1 MGCKFNLSQL
11 ELEGSPLEPKSEEVS
26 SQEEAIAFSLKIF
39 DALSSKT
46 ETHNL
51 ENENK
56 VTVTELREVYARGAE
71 IDGCNDKGLEAL
83 ARVNMFL
90 RIKSGDSEYLLKD
103 EFETDSEDL
112 DLTLGWLPSEKDY
125 CKAREE
131 ITQSGLEYNFSNIE
145 ELYVDNYKQI
155 EWEW

>member
-51 ENENK
+51 EN
-56 VTVTELREVYARGAE
+56 
-71 IDGCNDKGLEAL
+71 
-83 ARVNMFL
+83 
-90 RIKSGDSEYLLKD
+90 
-103 EFETDSEDL
+103 
-112 DLTLGWLPSEKDY
+112 
-125 CKAREE
+125 
-131 ITQSGLEYNFSNIE
+131 
-145 ELYVDNYKQI
+145 
-155 EWEW
+155 